1 MSSPPR
7 AYLQVI
13 LASFSRAFA
22 SFRHDTINRL
32 DDSEE
37 DMAPPE
43 IARRFSKMGDWI
55 NPKPAHRSWEAEGQ
69 QHG

>member
-1 MSSPPR
+1 
-7 AYLQVI
+7 
-13 LASFSRAFA
+13 
-22 SFRHDTINRL
+22 
-32 DDSEE
+32 
-37 DMAPPE
+37 MAPRE